1 MLKLPADVY
10 SPDQLGIV
18 LWELGDVT
26 SKLRTA
32 ETRAAVTKDEVHG
45 QREVHTSALL
55 LNVLQAAGV
64 SARDHKALEQLAE
77 EIKAIREQAPTVHM
91 MLAALPNRA
100 MKRLIVEWFRR
111 ELHPQLLLTF
121 AARGDIGGGFI
132 LRAGSKQYDF
142 SFRARILENKQR
154 LVEIFD
160 DVRR

>member
-26 SKLRTA
+26 AKLRDASARSTVSK
-32 ETRAAVTKDEVHG
+32 TDG
-45 QREVHTSALL
+45 QEQPEVHTSALL
-55 LNVLQAAGV
+55 LNVLQTAGV
-64 SARDHKALEQLAE
+64 SARDHRALEQLAE
-77 EIKAIREQAPTVHM
+77 EIKSVRDQAPTVHM

-142 SFRARILENKQR
+142 SFRARILENKHR
-154 LVEIFD
+154 LIEIFD

>member
-1 MLKLPADVY
+1 MLKLPVDVY

-26 SKLRTA
+26 AKLRQS
-32 ETRAAVTKDEVHG
+32 ETRAAVAKGEEQEPH
-45 QREVHTSALL
+45 EIHTSALL
-55 LNVLQAAGV
+55 LNVLRTAGV
-64 SARDHKALEQLAE
+64 SMKDHKELEQLAE
-77 EIKAIREQAPTVHM
+77 EIKTIRDKAPTVHM

-100 MKRLIVEWFRR
+100 MKRQIVDWFRS

-142 SFRARILENKQR
+142 SFRARLLDNKQR

>member
-1 MLKLPADVY
+1 MLRLPPDVY

-18 LWELGDVT
+18 LWELGDV
-26 SKLRTA
+26 SAKLRDA
-32 ETRAAVTKDEVHG
+32 AHREAVTKG
-45 QREVHTSALL
+45 QAEAEIHTSALL
-55 LNVLQAAGV
+55 MNVLQTAGV
-64 SARDHKALEQLAE
+64 SSRDLKALEQLQS
-77 EIKAIREQAPTVHM
+77 EIKAVRDQAPTVHM

-121 AARGDIGGGFI
+121 SARGDIGGGFI

-142 SFRARILENKQR
+142 SFRARILANKQR

-160 DVRR
+160 GVRQ

>member
-1 MLKLPADVY
+1 MLKLPPDVY

-26 SKLRTA
+26 AKLRDA
-32 ETRAAVTKDEVHG
+32 ETRAAVTQQPHDHTEI
-45 QREVHTSALL
+45 HTSALL
-55 LNVLQAAGV
+55 LNVLQTAGV
-64 SARDHKALEQLAE
+64 SARDRQAMEQLTQ
-77 EIKAIREQAPTVHM
+77 EIQTIREKAPTAHM

-160 DVRR
+160 DVR